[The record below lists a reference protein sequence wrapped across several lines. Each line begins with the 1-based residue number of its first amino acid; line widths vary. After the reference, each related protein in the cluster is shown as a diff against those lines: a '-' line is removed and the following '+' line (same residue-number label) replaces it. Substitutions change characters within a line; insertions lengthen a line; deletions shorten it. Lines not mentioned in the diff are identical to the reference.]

1 MKKQTLRK
9 VLALVLVCVMALC
22 LLAGCGGDKNTG
34 KTDNPGT
41 GNTGNTGNTGKTDS
55 KDVLKMSFSHHD
67 AATSIWG
74 ICFEDW
80 ADEVDKAGLTD
91 ITVYAGATLAAP
103 ADGLNA
109 LRTGVCDILWTNMA
123 FFPGQF
129 PVTDATI
136 LPMINNG
143 ATADEA
149 TQVLWDLWEDEEMGK
164 ALRDEWSEFKIL
176 IMHGSPGFPI
186 GLAKAGS
193 KPSDLAGRTLRA
205 PAGGLTELMSVIGAN
220 PVLTP
225 SGDIYTS
232 MDKGIIEGY
241 NIDYAGIAGFK
252 LQDVTNF
259 ALDLNTIN
267 QFMVVLM
274 KKDKFDAL
282 PADVQA
288 ALEAASG
295 REASITLAKRTQE
308 SSDAT
313 RAEFE
318 STDRLIIPT
327 EGELAEWEAAAE
339 PVHQNWITKNTSAD
353 FDAQAFYDNLV
364 ALFQKYTA
372 EG

>member
-1 MKKQTLRK
+1 MKNPTLRK

-34 KTDNPGT
+34 KTENPGP
-41 GNTGNTGNTGKTDS
+41 GNTGSTGKTDS

-103 ADGLNA
+103 GDGLNA

-205 PAGGLTELMSVIGAN
+205 PAGGLTELMSAIGAN

-241 NIDYAGIAGFK
+241 NIDYAGVAGFK

-259 ALDLNTIN
+259 SLDLNTIN

-274 KKDKFDAL
+274 KKEKFDAL

-318 STDRLIIPT
+318 STDRLIVPT
-327 EGELAEWEAAAE
+327 EGELAEWKAAAE
-339 PVHQNWITKNTSAD
+339 PVHENWITKNTSAD

>member
-1 MKKQTLRK
+1 MKNPTLRK
-9 VLALVLVCVMALC
+9 MIALVLVCVMALC
-22 LLAGCGGDKNTG
+22 LLAGCGGKENAPSGSGNAGGTG
-34 KTDNPGT
+34 KTDT
-41 GNTGNTGNTGKTDS
+41 
-55 KDVLKMSFSHHD
+55 LKMSFSHHD

-149 TQVLWDLWEDEEMGK
+149 TQVLWDIWEDEEMGK
-164 ALRDEWSEFKIL
+164 ALRDEWSEFKVL
-176 IMHGSPGFPI
+176 LMHGSPGFPI

-193 KPSDLAGRTLRA
+193 APSDLAGRTLRA
-205 PAGGLTELMSVIGAN
+205 PAGGLTELMTAVGAN

-259 ALDLNTIN
+259 CLDLNTIN
-267 QFMVVLM
+267 IFMVVLM
-274 KKDKFDAL
+274 KQEKFDAL

-288 ALEAASG
+288 ALESASG
-295 REASITLAKRTQE
+295 REASVALAKRTQE
-308 SSDAT
+308 SADAT

-318 STDRLIIPT
+318 SSGRLIIPDA
-327 EGELAEWEAAAE
+327 EELAAWDSAAQ
-339 PVHQNWITKNTSAD
+339 PVHENWISKNASD
-353 FDAQAFYDNLV
+353 SFDSQAFYDRLV
-364 ALFQKYTA
+364 SLFQKYTA
-372 EG
+372 E